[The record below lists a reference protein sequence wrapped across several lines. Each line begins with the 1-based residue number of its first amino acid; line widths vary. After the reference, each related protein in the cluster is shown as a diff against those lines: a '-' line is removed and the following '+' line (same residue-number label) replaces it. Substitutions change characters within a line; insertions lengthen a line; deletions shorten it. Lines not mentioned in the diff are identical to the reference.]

1 MSDASAIAGTGTATL
16 ARPEADTVAVI
27 GAGLSGLVACAELRH
42 RGIACV
48 CFEREPEL
56 GGVWRRHRDV
66 VSVTSRDAM
75 GLEALPLPPGTP
87 DFPTGR
93 HLVDWMEE
101 YADEYSLRE
110 HIHFDTAVAGLARE
124 DGRWRVTLE
133 NGESSTH
140 RAVVVATGR
149 IGPPTWPELKGEFD
163 GRMLHVGELEDPSE
177 LAGQRVAVIGFGN
190 SAVDA
195 ACQVSRHAETTYLA
209 VRTGA
214 WVVPRYFAGRP
225 LDKASGPLL
234 TRVPLW
240 ARWPFYR
247 AMLYMI
253 QGSMESYGLPAP
265 AEKPGRRPLTVSDE
279 LLPRIGAG
287 KVVPVAAVEAL
298 EGEALRLADGSRIE
312 ADAVVCA
319 TGYDISVPLLD
330 AVLADLGVP
339 LRGHLWHNFL
349 HPRIPDLYVLGA
361 MVAFGA
367 IPPLVEAQARLV
379 ANLISGY
386 GALPSREDVR
396 RDLDRD
402 AALRARFARGPTRE
416 WMVGETPAFL
426 ARLRQA
432 TERSTGEAMRDRPR
446 GGAGPPVWERSRSA
460 AT

>member
-1 MSDASAIAGTGTATL
+1 MSDASAIDGTSTAT
-16 ARPEADTVAVI
+16 RVPPEPETVAVI

-42 RGIACV
+42 RGLACV

-66 VSVTSRDAM
+66 VSVTSREAM
-75 GLEALPLPPGTP
+75 GLDALPLPAGTP

-110 HIHFDTAVAGLARE
+110 HIRFDTPVAALARE
-124 DGRWRVTLE
+124 EGRWRVTLE
-133 NGESSTH
+133 DGETSTH

-149 IGPPTWPELKGEFD
+149 IGPPTWPDLPGEFD
-163 GRMLHVGELEDPSE
+163 GRMLHVGELDDPGE
-177 LAGQRVAVIGFGN
+177 LAGRRVAVIGFGN

-195 ACQVSRHAETTYLA
+195 ACQISRHAETTYLA

-214 WVVPRYFAGRP
+214 WVVPRFFSGRP

-247 AMLYMI
+247 TLLYLI

-265 AEKPGRRPLTVSDE
+265 REKPGRRPLTVSDE

-287 KVVPVAAVEAL
+287 QVVPVAAVEAF
-298 EGEALRLADGSRIE
+298 EGEALRLADGGRIE

-319 TGYDISVPLLD
+319 TGYDVSIPLLD

-402 AALRARFARGPTRE
+402 VARRARYAQGPTRE

-426 ARLRQA
+426 ARLRRA
-432 TERSTGEAMRDRPR
+432 TERTTMAAMRDAPATR
-446 GGAGPPVWERSRSA
+446 ASPPVWERPRSA
-460 AT
+460 AI